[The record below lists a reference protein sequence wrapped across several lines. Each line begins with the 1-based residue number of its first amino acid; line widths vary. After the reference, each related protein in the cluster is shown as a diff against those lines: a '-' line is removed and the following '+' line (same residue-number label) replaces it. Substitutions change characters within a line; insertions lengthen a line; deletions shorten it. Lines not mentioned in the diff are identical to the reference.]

1 MKPDMFRQPVS
12 ILVGLGFPAEV
23 RSVMDAYRHLVE
35 WPVSMRDAA
44 HTVALKACSAALRGE
59 IEAETARGLFAAFA
73 EKHDLL
79 APDTNSIAAS
89 RLRRRSG
96 SARAVRRSDGARHV
110 AAGGQQRDEYG
121 ANGPASGYAA
131 SAADRLS

>member
-12 ILVGLGFPAEV
+12 IVVGLGFPAEV

-35 WPVSMRDAA
+35 WPASLRDTA
-44 HTVALKACSAALRGE
+44 HRVALKACSAALRGE

-79 APDTNSIAAS
+79 APETNIIAAS
-89 RLRRRSG
+89 RLRR
-96 SARAVRRSDGARHV
+96 DKDPHV
-110 AAGGQQRDEYG
+110 
-121 ANGPASGYAA
+121 
-131 SAADRLS
+131 L

>member
-12 ILVGLGFPAEV
+12 ILVGLGFPTEV

-35 WPVSMRDAA
+35 WPESLRDAA
-44 HTVALKACSAALRGE
+44 HSVALKACSAALRGE

-79 APDTNSIAAS
+79 APETNVIAAS
-89 RLRRRSG
+89 RMRRDRDPH
-96 SARAVRRSDGARHV
+96 VR
-110 AAGGQQRDEYG
+110 
-121 ANGPASGYAA
+121 
-131 SAADRLS
+131 